1 MCSAIAKQVRSS
13 FFVSSVIAGHGLP
26 PVTAGSGVWL
36 DGVGQAGMYGTDIFN
51 PDDNYSLQKGID
63 ALQCWS
69 QQWLLKLN
77 IAKCNIVSFGR
88 SVDKSYLY
96 SISHNNQNT
105 LLDRKDSFK
114 DLGVV
119 IDEKL
124 TFRDHMH
131 DKINKAYAMLGIIKR
146 NFNYLTISSFVL
158 LYKCMVR
165 FHLDYCS
172 SVWVPYKKVGV
183 IFRP

>member
-1 MCSAIAKQVRSS
+1 MLSYS
-13 FFVSSVIAGHGLP
+13 
-26 PVTAGSGVWL
+26 
-36 DGVGQAGMYGTDIFN
+36 DIIVN
-51 PDDNYSLQKGID
+51 PDDNFSLQKGID

-96 SISHNNQNT
+96 SISHNTQNT
-105 LLDRKDSFK
+105 LLDRKDSFFE
-114 DLGVV
+114 DLEVV

-131 DKINKAYAMLGIIKR
+131 DL
-146 NFNYLTISSFVL
+146 SEPS
-158 LYKCMVR
+158 C
-165 FHLDYCS
+165 
-172 SVWVPYKKVGV
+172 
-183 IFRP
+183 